1 MSSALTKPSPS
12 LAARLSAGAGGA
24 IFSCFSTCL
33 IFITKHQ
40 QNSELNTFITR
51 SSWAGSRHDVTE
63 DFALV
68 IIRKIISSTVRFENV
83 LNIYRIV
90 GKYLSFCAKYL
101 VFGQLITD

>member
-40 QNSELNTFITR
+40 QNSQLNTFITR

-90 GKYLSFCAKYL
+90 GKYL
-101 VFGQLITD
+101 